1 MSSLHGSSHLA
12 AGNGEHHTT
21 HLGLNPKE
29 LQAQVKVKS
38 PLAQRRGVSALH
50 DISENS
56 VDDLPHNDNASGA
69 QPSVRPHFK
78 KVSVL
83 LRAHVELSLVGFT

>member
-1 MSSLHGSSHLA
+1 MSSLRGSSHLA
-12 AGNGEHHTT
+12 AGNDEHHTTHRNDEHHTT

-56 VDDLPHNDNASGA
+56 VDDLPHNDNANGA

-78 KVSVL
+78 KVFVM
-83 LRAHVELSLVGFT
+83 R